1 LRPNPVS
8 KRREFGMNQA
18 QVELV
23 QRTFAQAS
31 RIAPHL
37 ASTFYAELFAIEPS
51 LKPMFKAMFKGDM
64 IVQGQKLMTMLSHL
78 VDHLAEPAVIEPAV
92 REMALRHVGYGVETH
107 HYAMVGTAL
116 LRTLQH
122 ELGRN
127 FTPEA
132 RAAWGAAYRHLA
144 SVMREA
150 AYRPS
155 AERGV

>member
-1 LRPNPVS
+1 
-8 KRREFGMNQA
+8 MNQA
-18 QVELV
+18 QIELV

-51 LKPMFKAMFKGDM
+51 LKPLFKGDM
-64 IVQGQKLMTMLSHL
+64 IAQGQKLMTMLGYL
-78 VDHLAEPAVIEPAV
+78 VDHLSEPQVIEPAS
-92 REMALRHVGYGVETH
+92 RELAVRHVGYGVETH

-122 ELGRN
+122 ELGRD
-127 FTPEA
+127 FTPEG

-144 SVMREA
+144 GLMREA
-150 AYRPS
+150 AYKP
-155 AERGV
+155 ERGV

>member
-1 LRPNPVS
+1 
-8 KRREFGMNQA
+8 MNQP
-18 QVELV
+18 QIELV
-23 QRTFAQAS
+23 QRTFVQAS

-51 LKPMFKAMFKGDM
+51 LRPMFKGDI
-64 IVQGQKLMTMLSHL
+64 IVQGQKLMTMLAYL
-78 VDHLAEPAVIEPAV
+78 VDHLAEPTVIELAV
-92 REMALRHVGYGVETH
+92 RELAVRHVFYGVETH

-122 ELGRN
+122 ELGRE

-144 SVMREA
+144 TVMRDA
-150 AYRPS
+150 AYKP
-155 AERGV
+155 ERGL

>member
-1 LRPNPVS
+1 
-8 KRREFGMNQA
+8 MNQV
-18 QVELV
+18 QIELV

-51 LKPMFKAMFKGDM
+51 LRPMFKGDM
-64 IVQGQKLMTMLSHL
+64 VAQGQKLMTMLAYL
-78 VDHLAEPAVIEPAV
+78 VDHLADPTVIEPAA
-92 REMALRHVGYGVETH
+92 RELAVRHVGYGVETH
-107 HYAMVGTAL
+107 HYAMAGTAL

-122 ELGRN
+122 ELGRD

-144 SVMREA
+144 AVMRDA
-150 AYRPS
+150 AYKP
-155 AERGV
+155 ERGM

>member
-1 LRPNPVS
+1 
-8 KRREFGMNQA
+8 MNQA
-18 QVELV
+18 QIELV

-51 LKPMFKAMFKGDM
+51 LKAMFKGDM
-64 IVQGQKLMTMLSHL
+64 IVQGQKLMAMLRYL
-78 VDHLAEPAVIEPAV
+78 VDHLAEPAVIEPAA
-92 REMALRHVGYGVETH
+92 RELALRHVGYGVEAQ
-107 HYAMVGTAL
+107 HYAQVGTAL

-122 ELGRN
+122 ELGRD

-144 SVMREA
+144 AVMREA
-150 AYRPS
+150 AYRPG
-155 AERGV
+155 AERGL